1 MLFSYTRIRV
11 EGARMS
17 HALTRIPQI
26 AARAFYSAA
35 RISLATLAL
44 LTFSSGIAAAVPARP
59 ENADITGVVTDAG
72 SGQPL
77 PSAEVSI
84 MLGTQVIANTSTDS
98 FGRFTV
104 HNIASGTYTVT
115 ARFLGFGP
123 QSKPVTI
130 GDSNA
135 DIRVTFAL
143 TPVAISL
150 EGVTVNAS
158 VPLAV
163 DTRTGDQRFKQD
175 QYHGAPTNTTSQIL
189 QQSIA
194 GAARAP
200 TGEVHI
206 RGQHAE
212 YTYYVDGVPVPAGV
226 SGSLNELFEPAVV
239 NEIDFITGGW
249 DAEYGNKNAAIVNI
263 TTRIPAGG
271 FHYQASGFAGNYN
284 TYGQGL
290 NVSANSGKLGYF
302 FSGSHQTT
310 DMRREPVI
318 LDPTTNQ
325 VDNFHNHG
333 EDWYGFGKLQFT
345 PGLNDVVNFDANLSQ
360 TKFQVPFDTTGNTLL
375 DDNQRDINSFVNLG
389 WRHQFAGPEYA
400 GGGNA
405 ANAGGVPEL
414 FVGLFYRH
422 GGLRYTP
429 GVADAPQ
436 FIFFPDTLTPY
447 NIQENRNFNT
457 VGVKADYSIH
467 PARELEFKFGTLSS
481 LTRGHEDFSTVDASG
496 NPGPASNSALKG
508 WDASGYGQVA
518 YSPIEQFEIRTGVRY
533 DAHNAP
539 FAGTQTQVSP
549 RIRLNIYPNSANTFY
564 LYYGRLFLPTNV
576 EDLRS
581 VTSVAQGGVATS
593 PTLPE
598 RDHFYEAGY
607 LHRFPFGLVSKFSA
621 YHKESSPGIDDNT
634 VPGSAITTSVNIDK
648 VKITGIETVQEIRPP
663 GPFSAYLNVALNHA
677 YGHGP
682 ITGGFFPTDEPTGWF
697 DLDHDQR
704 LSVLAS
710 ATYSL
715 RAAYASL
722 TGIYGSGLTN
732 GVDPADCN
740 CTYGTGL
747 LDFNKGIKV
756 NPSAILNGSTGFSFA
771 FGHAIVRPEFYID
784 NIFDKKYLL
793 KGAFFSGASVGR
805 PRQFQFRLNIA
816 Q

>member
-1 MLFSYTRIRV
+1 MSFSILRAHRV
-11 EGARMS
+11 AS
-17 HALTRIPQI
+17 P
-26 AARAFYSAA
+26 
-35 RISLATLAL
+35 ISLVVAAL
-44 LTFSSGIAAAVPARP
+44 LTLYSGVAAADPVRR

-77 PSAEVSI
+77 PSAEVSV
-84 MLGTQVIANTSTDS
+84 MRGTEIVANASTDA
-98 FGRFTV
+98 FGRYTT
-104 HNIASGTYTVT
+104 HNIAQGTYTIT

-123 QSKPVTI
+123 QSKTVTI

-135 DIRVTFAL
+135 DIRMDFAL
-143 TPVAISL
+143 TAVAISL
-150 EGVTVNAS
+150 QGVTVNAS

-212 YTYYVDGVPVPAGV
+212 YTYYVDGVPVPSGI
-226 SGSLNELFEPAVV
+226 SGSLNELFEPSVV

-249 DAEYGNKNAAIVNI
+249 DAEYGNKNAAVVNI

-271 FHYQASGFAGNYN
+271 LHYQASGFAGNYN

-290 NVSANSGKLGYF
+290 NASTNAGKLGYF
-302 FSGSHQTT
+302 FSGAHQTT

-318 LDPTTNQ
+318 LDPTTNEIQ
-325 VDNFHNHG
+325 NFHNHG
-333 EDWYGFGKLQFT
+333 EDWYGFGKIQYT
-345 PGLNDVVNFDANLSQ
+345 PSLNDVVNLDANLSQ
-360 TKFQVPFDTTGNTLL
+360 TKFQVPFDTAGNTQL

-389 WRHQFAGPEYA
+389 WRHQFSGPEYA

-414 FVGLFYRH
+414 FIGTFYRH

-429 GVADAPQ
+429 GKNDAPQ

-447 NIQENRNFNT
+447 NIKEDRNFNT
-457 VGVKADYSIH
+457 LGVKADYSIH
-467 PARELEFKFGTLSS
+467 PAREMEIKFGTLSS
-481 LTRGHEDFSTVDASG
+481 LTRGHEDFSTADASG
-496 NPGPASNSALKG
+496 NPGPGSNSSLKG
-508 WDASGYGQVA
+508 WDAGGYGEIA
-518 YSPIEQFEIRTGVRY
+518 YSPVEQFEIRTGLRY

-539 FAGTQTQVSP
+539 FAGTRTQWSP
-549 RIRLNIYPNSANTFY
+549 RVRLNFYPNSANTLY
-564 LYYGRLFLPTNV
+564 VYYGRLFLPTNV
-576 EDLRS
+576 EDLRA
-581 VTSVAQGGVATS
+581 VTTVAQGGVATD

-598 RDHFYEAGY
+598 RDNFYEAGY
-607 LHRFPFGLVSKFSA
+607 VHRFPFGLVSKFA
-621 YHKESSPGIDDNT
+621 GYRKESSPGIDDNT
-634 VPGSAITTSVNIDK
+634 VPGSAIVTSVNIAK

-682 ITGGFFPTDEPTGWF
+682 ITGGFFPTNNPQGFF

-704 LSVLAS
+704 VSALGS

-715 RAAYASL
+715 GQAYASL
-722 TGIYGSGLTN
+722 TGVYGSGLTN
-732 GVDPADCN
+732 GVSPDACN
-740 CTYGTGL
+740 CSYGTGL
-747 LDFNKGIKV
+747 FDFNKGVKV
-756 NPSAILNGSTGFSFA
+756 KPSFILNGSSGFSFG
-771 FGHAIVRPEFYID
+771 FGRALVRPEFYID
-784 NIFDKKYLL
+784 NILDKRYLL
-793 KGAFFSGASVGR
+793 KGAFFSGRSVGR

>member
-1 MLFSYTRIRV
+1 MSFSILRV
-11 EGARMS
+11 HRVAS
-17 HALTRIPQI
+17 
-26 AARAFYSAA
+26 
-35 RISLATLAL
+35 RISLVVAGL
-44 LTFSSGIAAAVPARP
+44 LTLYSGVCAADPVRR

-77 PSAEVSI
+77 PSAEVSV
-84 MLGTQVIANTSTDS
+84 MRGTEVVANASTDA
-98 FGRFTV
+98 FGRYTT
-104 HNIASGTYTVT
+104 HNIAQGTYTIT

-123 QSKPVTI
+123 QSKTVTI

-135 DIRVTFAL
+135 DIRMDFAL
-143 TPVAISL
+143 NAVAISL
-150 EGVTVNAS
+150 QGVTVNAS

-212 YTYYVDGVPVPAGV
+212 YTYYVDGVPVPSGI
-226 SGSLNELFEPAVV
+226 SGSLNELFEPSVV

-249 DAEYGNKNAAIVNI
+249 DAEYGNKNAAVVNI

-271 FHYQASGFAGNYN
+271 LHYQASGFAGNYN

-290 NVSANSGKLGYF
+290 NASTNTGKLGYF

-318 LDPTTNQ
+318 LDPTTNVVQ
-325 VDNFHNHG
+325 NFHNHG
-333 EDWYGFGKLQFT
+333 EDWYGFGKIQFT
-345 PGLNDVVNFDANLSQ
+345 PGLNDVINLDANLSQ
-360 TKFQVPFDTTGNTLL
+360 TKFQVPFDTTGNTQL

-400 GGGNA
+400 GGGSA
-405 ANAGGVPEL
+405 ANAGAVPEL
-414 FVGLFYRH
+414 FIGTFYRH
-422 GGLRYTP
+422 GELRYTP
-429 GVADAPQ
+429 GKNDAPQ

-457 VGVKADYSIH
+457 LGVKADYSIH
-467 PARELEFKFGTLSS
+467 PAREMEIKFGTLSS
-481 LTRGHEDFSTVDASG
+481 LTHGHEDFSTADASG
-496 NPGPASNSALKG
+496 NPGPGSNSALKG
-508 WDASGYGQVA
+508 WDAGAYGQLA
-518 YSPIEQFEIRTGVRY
+518 YSPVEQFEIRTGLRY
-533 DAHNAP
+533 DTHNAP
-539 FAGTQTQVSP
+539 FAGTRTQWSP
-549 RIRLNIYPNSANTFY
+549 RVRLNFYPNSANTLY
-564 LYYGRLFLPTNV
+564 VYYGRLFLPTNV
-576 EDLRS
+576 EDLRA
-581 VTSVAQGGVATS
+581 VTSVAQGGVATD

-598 RDHFYEAGY
+598 RDNFYEAGY
-607 LHRFPFGLVSKFSA
+607 VHRFPFGLVSKFA
-621 YHKESSPGIDDNT
+621 GYRKESSPGIDDNT
-634 VPGSAITTSVNIDK
+634 VPGSAIVTSVNIAK

-682 ITGGFFPTDEPTGWF
+682 ITGGFFPTADPQGFF

-704 LSVLAS
+704 LSALGS

-715 RAAYASL
+715 GQAYASL
-722 TGIYGSGLTN
+722 TGIYGTGLTN
-732 GVDPADCN
+732 GVAPADCN
-740 CTYGTGL
+740 CSYGTGL
-747 LDFNKGIKV
+747 FDFNKGIKV
-756 NPSAILNGSTGFSFA
+756 KPSFILNGSTGFSFG
-771 FGHAIVRPEFYID
+771 FGRALVRPEFYID
-784 NIFDKKYLL
+784 NILDKKYLL
-793 KGAFFSGASVGR
+793 KGAFFSGRSVGR

>member
-1 MLFSYTRIRV
+1 MIATIRRIHS
-11 EGARMS
+11 G
-17 HALTRIPQI
+17 
-26 AARAFYSAA
+26 AARASFV
-35 RISLATLAL
+35 
-44 LTFSSGIAAAVPARP
+44 AAAVLIFFSRVAAAYPVRPA
-59 ENADITGVVTDAG
+59 NADITGVVSDSS

-84 MLGTQVIANTSTDS
+84 MQGTEVISNAITDA
-98 FGRFTV
+98 FGRYTA
-104 HNIASGTYTVT
+104 HNIAQGTYTVM

-123 QSKPVTI
+123 QSRTVTV

-135 DIRVTFAL
+135 DIKVNFAL
-143 TPVAISL
+143 SPMAISL
-150 EGVTVNAS
+150 QGVTVNAS

-212 YTYYVDGVPVPAGV
+212 YTYFVDGVPVPAGI
-226 SGSLNELFEPAVV
+226 SGSLNELFDPSVV

-249 DAEYGNKNAAIVNI
+249 DAEYGNKNSAVVNI
-263 TTRIPAGG
+263 TTRVPAGG
-271 FHYQASGFAGNYN
+271 LHYNLNGFAGNYN
-284 TYGQGL
+284 TYGQG
-290 NVSANSGKLGYF
+290 VSASTNSGKLGYF

-310 DMRREPVI
+310 DMRKEPVI
-318 LDPTTNQ
+318 LDPTTNN
-325 VDNFHNHG
+325 VENFHNHG
-333 EDWYGFGKLQFT
+333 EDWYGFGKIQFT
-345 PGLNDVVNFDANLSQ
+345 PGANDVVNLDANLSQ
-360 TKFQVPFDTTGNTLL
+360 TKFQVPFDTTGNTQL
-375 DDNQRDINSFVNLG
+375 DDNQRDVNSFVNLG
-389 WRHQFAGPEYA
+389 WRHQFAGPEYTEGGSAASA
-400 GGGNA
+400 GA
-405 ANAGGVPEL
+405 APEL
-414 FVGLFYRH
+414 FLGLFYRH

-429 GVADAPQ
+429 GINDQPQ

-447 NIQENRNFNT
+447 NIQENRNFNAF
-457 VGVKADYSIH
+457 GVKADYSIH
-467 PARELEFKFGTLSS
+467 PAREMEIKFGTLSS

-496 NPGPASNSALKG
+496 NPGPASISDLKG
-508 WDASGYGQVA
+508 WDASGYGQIA
-518 YSPIEQFEIRTGVRY
+518 WSPVEQFEIRTGIRY

-539 FAGTQTQVSP
+539 FAGTQSQWSP
-549 RIRLNIYPNSANTFY
+549 RVRLNFYPNSANTVY

-576 EDLRS
+576 EDLRA
-581 VTSVAQGGVATS
+581 VTSVAQGGVATE

-607 LHRFPFGLVSKFSA
+607 IHRFPFGLVSKFA
-621 YHKESSPGIDDNT
+621 GYYKQSSPGIDDNT
-634 VPGSAITTSVNIDK
+634 VPGSNIVTSVNIAK

-677 YGHGP
+677 YGSGP
-682 ITGGFFPTDEPTGWF
+682 ITGGFFPTNEPTGFF

-704 LSVLAS
+704 LSILGS

-715 RAAYASL
+715 RQAYLSL
-722 TGIYGSGLTN
+722 TGTYGSGLTN
-732 GVDPADCN
+732 GVDPSVCN
-740 CTYGTGL
+740 CSFGTGL

-756 NPSAILNGSTGFSFA
+756 NPSFILGASTGISLP
-771 FGHAIVRPEFYID
+771 FGRSLIHPEFYVD
-784 NIFDKKYLL
+784 NIFNKKYLL

-805 PRQFQFRLNIA
+805 PRQFQLRFSIA